1 MKKKSNWIPEIL
13 YEEDNGLTQQ
23 LPFIPV
29 PPNEE
34 MPKLLFIFESRET
47 GEYEPDE
54 FGNESPIVDLDLH
67 QYVNMNL
74 LKSILD
80 PDSLNSIRKSLGLEP
95 R

>member
-1 MKKKSNWIPEIL
+1 M

-54 FGNESPIVDLDLH
+54 YGNESPIMDLDLH
-67 QYVNMNL
+67 QYVNMNF
-74 LKSILD
+74 LKTIID
-80 PDSLNSIRKSLGLEP
+80 ADSLNLVRQGLGLQP

>member
-1 MKKKSNWIPEIL
+1 LSKKSNWIPEIL
-13 YEEDNGLTQQ
+13 YEEESGLTQQ

-29 PPNEE
+29 PPEEE
-34 MPKLLFIFESRET
+34 MPKMLFIFESRET

-74 LKSILD
+74 LKSVLD
-80 PDSLNSIRKSLGLEP
+80 SDALNLVRKNLGLVS

>member
-1 MKKKSNWIPEIL
+1 MKSKTNWIPEIL
-13 YEEDNGLTQQ
+13 YEEENGLTQQ

-29 PPNEE
+29 PHDEE

-74 LKSILD
+74 LKTLLD
-80 PDSLNSIRKSLGLEP
+80 ADALNLVRKSLGLQP

>member
-1 MKKKSNWIPEIL
+1 MKSKSNWIPEIL

-29 PPNEE
+29 PPGEE

-74 LKSILD
+74 LKSILGS
-80 PDSLNSIRKSLGLEP
+80 DSLNSIRKSLGLEP

>member
-1 MKKKSNWIPEIL
+1 L
-13 YEEDNGLTQQ
+13 YEEENGLTQQ

-54 FGNESPIVDLDLH
+54 YGNESPIVDLDLH

-74 LKSILD
+74 LKTIID
-80 PDSLNSIRKSLGLEP
+80 ADALNLIRQNLGLQP

>member
-1 MKKKSNWIPEIL
+1 MSKKSNWIPEIL
-13 YEEDNGLTQQ
+13 YEEESSLTQQ

-29 PPNEE
+29 PPEEE
-34 MPKLLFIFESRET
+34 MPKMLFIFESRET

-74 LKSILD
+74 LKSVLDSDALNLVRKNLGLD
-80 PDSLNSIRKSLGLEP
+80 PR
-95 R
+95 

>member
-1 MKKKSNWIPEIL
+1 MSKSSNWIPEIL

-29 PPNEE
+29 PSNEE

-67 QYVNMNL
+67 QYVNMNF
-74 LKSILD
+74 LKSIIDTGL
-80 PDSLNSIRKSLGLEP
+80 LNQVRTSLGLKP